1 MMDAETQEIFR
12 QEAEALME
20 ALQEGLLVLKETPDD
35 LEVVAGVFRAL
46 HTIKGTGAMFGF
58 SRLASFVHNFE
69 AAFEAVR
76 SGNAVVTPEL
86 INVALTAY
94 DLIAELLEGGEPDLA
109 KDEELTAA
117 LAAATSGEAPAASAA
132 PATSEATTAP
142 AEIQEWDLQFRLPPD
157 FMEIGGNPIAMLD
170 ELRELGGE
178 TTIVRPLTDRLP
190 SIAQMDTKVIYT
202 GWQVIL
208 PGSIKESAIRD
219 VFMFHED
226 QMELSLAAIH
236 AEPVAS
242 AAEPEPAATA
252 APAPAPATA
261 PEATPAQPEAA
272 AKEAPKAAK
281 AAPAAVAQL
290 RVAADRVDLIMD
302 RVGELVIAEARLAAI
317 ANQLENEALLG
328 VVEDIQRLALG
339 LRDSTMALRM
349 TPLSSIM
356 GRFRRLSHDLA
367 ETTGKSFD
375 FIVEGEE
382 TELDK
387 TVVEKLTDP
396 LVHMIRNSV
405 DHGLEGPEDR
415 AASGKPERG
424 VVKLSARHAGAE
436 VVIEIIDDGR
446 GMNEEAIRKRAI
458 ERGLLTEDSDVSRSD
473 VLKMVL
479 EPGFSTAAAVT
490 ALSGRGVGADVVK
503 QAIEALNGT
512 IEIASEPGEG
522 TVFTLRLPLTLAI
535 IEGLLIGVGTERYAL
550 PLLSVEQI
558 LELPEELAGGTS
570 ATDVIELNNEL
581 VPVLRLR
588 QVFNPDASASTH
600 QKIVIVGA
608 NDTRVGL
615 VVDEIIG
622 TNQTVIKQLSPLHS
636 RLKIFSGATILGDG
650 CVALILDVIHLVSL
664 GQKIEQRLKGT
675 AA

>member
-76 SGNAVVTPEL
+76 SGKSVVTPEL

-94 DLIAELLEGGEPDLA
+94 DLIAELLEGGEPDPA

-117 LAAATSGEAPAASAA
+117 LAAATSGEAPAPAAA
-132 PATSEATTAP
+132 PTASEVPAAP
-142 AEIQEWDLQFRLPPD
+142 AEIKEWDLQFRLPPD

-170 ELRELGGE
+170 ELREVGGE

-208 PGSIKESAIRD
+208 PGAIKENAIRD

-226 QMELSLAAIH
+226 QMELSI
-236 AEPVAS
+236 EPVHA
-242 AAEPEPAATA
+242 APAAPVAEPEPAAAPLAEAAA
-252 APAPAPATA
+252 APAEPAATA
-261 PEATPAQPEAA
+261 
-272 AKEAPKAAK
+272 KDAPKAAK

-367 ETTGKSFD
+367 ETTGKTFD

-424 VVKLSARHAGAE
+424 LVKLSARHAGAE

-458 ERGLLTEDSDVSRSD
+458 ERGLLTEDSDVPRSE

-512 IEIASEPGEG
+512 IEITSEPGEG

-535 IEGLLIGVGTERYAL
+535 IEGLLIGVGKERYAL

-588 QVFNPDASASTH
+588 QVFNRDASASTH

-664 GQKIEQRLKGT
+664 GQEIEQRLKGT

>member
-20 ALQEGLLVLKETPDD
+20 ALQEGLLVLKDTPDD

-94 DLIAELLEGGEPDLA
+94 DLIADLLEGGEPDPSRDA
-109 KDEELTAA
+109 ELTAA
-117 LAAATSGEAPAASAA
+117 LSAATSGEAAPAVAAASVADAA
-132 PATSEATTAP
+132 AAP
-142 AEIQEWDLQFRLPPD
+142 AEIKEWDLRFRLPQD

-170 ELRELGGE
+170 ELREVGGE
-178 TTIVRPLTDRLP
+178 TTMVRPLTDRLP
-190 SIAQMDTKVIYT
+190 RIAEMDARAIYT

-208 PGSIKESAIRD
+208 PGTLKESVIRD

-226 QMELSLAAIH
+226 QMELSLDPVH
-236 AEPVAS
+236 AEAS
-242 AAEPEPAATA
+242 AAEV
-252 APAPAPATA
+252 
-261 PEATPAQPEAA
+261 
-272 AKEAPKAAK
+272 
-281 AAPAAVAQL
+281 AAPAAPAEAAPAAPAAPVVEAKPATKEASKPTKAAAAPVAQL

-317 ANQLENEALLG
+317 ANQLENEALHS

-356 GRFRRLSHDLA
+356 GRFRRLTHDLA
-367 ETTGKSFD
+367 ESTGKTFD
-375 FIVEGEE
+375 FVVEGEE

-396 LVHMIRNSV
+396 LVHMLRNSV
-405 DHGLEGPEDR
+405 DHGLEGPEER
-415 AASGKPERG
+415 AEAGKPERG
-424 VVKLSARHAGAE
+424 LVKLSARHAGAE

-458 ERGLLTEDSDVSRSD
+458 ERGLLTEDSDVPRSEI
-473 VLKMVL
+473 LKMVL
-479 EPGFSTAAAVT
+479 EPGFSTAAQVT

-512 IEIASEPGEG
+512 IEITSEPGQG
-522 TVFTLRLPLTLAI
+522 TNFTLRLPLTLAI

-550 PLLSVEQI
+550 PLLAVEQI
-558 LELPEELAGGTS
+558 LELPEKLAANDE
-570 ATDVIELNNEL
+570 ATGVIELNNEL
-581 VPVLRLR
+581 VPVLRLNK
-588 QVFNPDASASTH
+588 VFNRQSATSEH
-600 QKIVIVGA
+600 QKIVIVGT

-615 VVDEIIG
+615 IVDEIIG

-650 CVALILDVIHLVSL
+650 CVALILDVLHLVSL
-664 GQKIEQRLKGT
+664 GQDIEQRLKGN

>member
-20 ALQEGLLVLKETPDD
+20 ALQEGLLVLKDTPDD

-94 DLIAELLEGGEPDLA
+94 DLIADLLEGGEPDPA
-109 KDEELTAA
+109 RDAELTAA
-117 LAAATSGEAPAASAA
+117 LSAATSGEAAPTASAA
-132 PATSEATTAP
+132 PAAAAAAAP
-142 AEIQEWDLQFRLPPD
+142 AEVKEWDLKFRLPHD

-170 ELRELGGE
+170 ELREVGGDS
-178 TTIVRPLTDRLP
+178 TLIRPLTDRLP
-190 SIAQMDTKVIYT
+190 KLTEMDTRSIYT

-208 PGSIKESAIRD
+208 PGGIKENAIRD

-226 QMELSLAAIH
+226 QMELSLDPVHADAPVVEEVAAPV
-236 AEPVAS
+236 AEPVA
-242 AAEPEPAATA
+242 AA
-252 APAPAPATA
+252 AP
-261 PEATPAQPEAA
+261 
-272 AKEAPKAAK
+272 EAPKAEAQPAKDAGKAPK

-317 ANQLENEALLG
+317 ANQMENEALLG

-367 ETTGKSFD
+367 ETTGKTFD

-415 AASGKPERG
+415 AAAGKSERG
-424 VVKLSARHAGAE
+424 LVKLVARHAGAE

-446 GMNEEAIRKRAI
+446 GMNEDAIRKRAI
-458 ERGLLTEDSDVSRSD
+458 ERGLLTEDSDVPRSE

-479 EPGFSTAAAVT
+479 EPGFSTAAQVT

-512 IEIASEPGEG
+512 IEITSEPGQG
-522 TVFTLRLPLTLAI
+522 TNFTLRLPLTLAI

-550 PLLSVEQI
+550 PLLAVEQI
-558 LELPEELAGGTS
+558 LELPEKLVGNDS

-581 VPVLRLR
+581 VPVLRLNK
-588 QVFNPDASASTH
+588 VFNRASTTNEH
-600 QKIVIVGA
+600 QKIVIVGT

-615 VVDEIIG
+615 IVDEIIG
-622 TNQTVIKQLSPLHS
+622 TNQTVIKQLSQLHS

-650 CVALILDVIHLVSL
+650 CVALILDVAHLVSL
-664 GQKIEQRLKGT
+664 GQDIEQRLKGN

>member
-20 ALQEGLLVLKETPDD
+20 ALQEGLLVLKDTPDD

-76 SGNAVVTPEL
+76 SGKAVVTPEL
-86 INVALTAY
+86 VNVALTAY
-94 DLIAELLEGGEPDLA
+94 DLIAELLEGGDPDPA
-109 KDEELTAA
+109 KDAELTAA
-117 LAAATSGEAPAASAA
+117 LNAATTGEAA
-132 PATSEATTAP
+132 PATAAAP
-142 AEIQEWDLQFRLPPD
+142 AAKKDAAPAKIESWDLQFRLPQD

-170 ELRELGGE
+170 ELREVGGDSVS
-178 TTIVRPLTDRLP
+178 VRLLTDRLP
-190 SIAQMDTKVIYT
+190 PIAQMDPRALYA
-202 GWQVIL
+202 GFQVTL
-208 PGSIKESAIRD
+208 PGTIKEGAIRD

-226 QMELSLAAIH
+226 QMELNLTAVH
-236 AEPVAS
+236 
-242 AAEPEPAATA
+242 AAEAA
-252 APAPAPATA
+252 APAPA
-261 PEATPAQPEAA
+261 
-272 AKEAPKAAK
+272 EAPKAAAPAAPAAPAAEPKAETAAKANK
-281 AAPAAVAQL
+281 AASAAVAQL

-317 ANQLENEALLG
+317 AAQLQNEALLG

-367 ETTGKSFD
+367 ETTGKTFD

-405 DHGLEGPEDR
+405 DHGLETPEQR
-415 AASGKPERG
+415 AEAGKPERG
-424 VVKLSARHAGAE
+424 LVKLSARHAGAE
-436 VVIEIIDDGR
+436 VIIEIIDDGR
-446 GMNEEAIRKRAI
+446 GMNEAAIRKRAI
-458 ERGLLTEDSDVSRSD
+458 ERGLMTEDSDIPRSE

-479 EPGFSTAAAVT
+479 EPGFSTAEQVT

-503 QAIEALNGT
+503 QAIESLNGSIDIT
-512 IEIASEPGEG
+512 SEPGFG
-522 TVFTLRLPLTLAI
+522 TTFCLRLPLTLAI
-535 IEGLLIGVGTERYAL
+535 IEGLLIGVANDRYAL
-550 PLLSVEQI
+550 PLLAVEQI
-558 LELPEELAGGTS
+558 LELPEKLAKGDS

-588 QVFNPDASASTH
+588 QVFNRTGTPAAH
-600 QKIVIVGA
+600 PKIVIVGA

-650 CVALILDVIHLVSL
+650 CVALILDVIHLVTL
-664 GQKIEQRLKGT
+664 GQEIEQRLKGN

>member
-20 ALQEGLLVLKETPDD
+20 ALQEGLLVLKDTPDD

-94 DLIAELLEGGEPDLA
+94 DLIADLLEGGDPDPSRDA
-109 KDEELTAA
+109 ELTAA
-117 LAAATSGEAPAASAA
+117 LSAATSGEAPAAASAA
-132 PATSEATTAP
+132 PVAAAAP
-142 AEIQEWDLQFRLPPD
+142 AAEVKEWDLKFHLPHD

-170 ELRELGGE
+170 ELREVGGD
-178 TTIVRPLTDRLP
+178 TTVVRPLTDRLP
-190 SIAQMDTKVIYT
+190 KLSEMDTRSIYT

-208 PGSIKESAIRD
+208 PGAIKENAIRD

-226 QMELSLAAIH
+226 QMELSLNPIH
-236 AEPVAS
+236 AEAPVAEGTPE
-242 AAEPEPAATA
+242 AAAPTAA
-252 APAPAPATA
+252 APAP
-261 PEATPAQPEAA
+261 QPV
-272 AKEAPKAAK
+272 KEAGKPQKTST
-281 AAPAAVAQL
+281 AAVVQL

-317 ANQLENEALLG
+317 ASQLQNEALLG

-356 GRFRRLSHDLA
+356 GRFRRLTHDLA
-367 ETTGKSFD
+367 ETTGKTFD

-396 LVHMIRNSV
+396 LVHMLRNSV
-405 DHGLEGPEDR
+405 DHGLESPEDR
-415 AASGKPERG
+415 AAAGKPERG
-424 VVKLSARHAGAE
+424 LVKLVARHAGAE

-446 GMNEEAIRKRAI
+446 GMNEGAIRKRAI
-458 ERGLLTEDSDVSRSD
+458 ERGLLTEDSDMPRSE

-479 EPGFSTAAAVT
+479 EPGFSTAAQVT

-512 IEIASEPGEG
+512 IEITSEPGQG
-522 TVFTLRLPLTLAI
+522 TNFTLRLPLTLAI

-550 PLLSVEQI
+550 PLLAVEQI
-558 LELPEELAGGTS
+558 LELPEKLAANDS

-581 VPVLRLR
+581 VPVLRLNK
-588 QVFNPDASASTH
+588 VFNRASAANEH
-600 QKIVIVGA
+600 QKIVIVGT

-615 VVDEIIG
+615 IVDEIIG

-650 CVALILDVIHLVSL
+650 CVALILDVAHLVSL
-664 GQKIEQRLKGT
+664 GQDIEQRLKGT